1 MTQRTFQPE
10 PELTTDAA
18 SAPSINQA
26 HDAET
31 TDTRPRFAI
40 GHMTLAANDVAS
52 LAEFYTA
59 IGMRLVVDMGQAVI
73 VELRGGTHLIIR
85 FGQGGQASL
94 DFIVDDIEDTRVAM
108 VAAGATATSIRR
120 GSPHDT
126 FTATDPEGNT
136 LVVHSNHAIGPV

>member
-1 MTQRTFQPE
+1 MSQRTSQPE
-10 PELTTDAA
+10 PEL
-18 SAPSINQA
+18 
-26 HDAET
+26 T

-59 IGMRLVVDMGQAVI
+59 IGMRRVVDMGQAVI

-85 FGQGGQASL
+85 SGQGGQASL
-94 DFIVDDIEDTRVAM
+94 DFIVDDIESTREVM
-108 VAAGATATSIRR
+108 VAAGSAAASIRR

-136 LVVHSNHAIGPV
+136 LVVHSNHAIGAV